1 MTGGGPNLLTK
12 PVLKLGVVSTI
23 FRYLDYH
30 VDMLGAEFRPK
41 LERSESRLVNSLRL
55 GRRHPVGR

>member
-23 FRYLDYH
+23 FRYPDYH

-41 LERSESRLVNSLRL
+41 LERSESRLVNSLT
-55 GRRHPVGR
+55 VK